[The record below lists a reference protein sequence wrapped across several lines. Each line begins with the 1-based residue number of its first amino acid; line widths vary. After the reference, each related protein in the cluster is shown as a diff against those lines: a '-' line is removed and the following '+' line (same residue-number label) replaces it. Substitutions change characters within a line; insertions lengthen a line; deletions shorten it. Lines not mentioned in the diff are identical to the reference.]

1 VAQAAHRPERR
12 LPRPGGSLRAN
23 GPSAAHPA
31 AAVEEEAMQLGK
43 LGVWTWLDN
52 LSGPEVAEFAHRI
65 EGWGYGALW
74 LPEAIGRD
82 PFALLGYLA
91 AETER
96 IVLATGIANIYA
108 RDAVTMHALHK
119 TVADLS
125 DGRFILGIGVSHG
138 RLVAGVRGHEYGKP
152 VTTMRGYLEK
162 MASALYQAREPK
174 EEAPIVLAALRPR
187 MLELAAEKTRGA
199 HPYFVPPEHTARAR
213 EILGEGPW
221 LCPEQMVLRETDAS
235 KARAIARAQMAI
247 YLGLPN
253 YQNNLKWLGYD
264 DADFQD
270 GGSDRLVDAI
280 VAWGDEETIRAR
292 VQAHWDAGADHVCIQ
307 PFRPDG
313 EMGPDLA
320 LLEALAPAGG

>member
-1 VAQAAHRPERR
+1 MWDAT
-12 LPRPGGSLRAN
+12 RA
-23 GPSAAHPA
+23 
-31 AAVEEEAMQLGK
+31 
-43 LGVWTWLDN
+43 
-52 LSGPEVAEFAHRI
+52 AEFACRV
-65 EGWGYGALW
+65 EELGYSALW
-74 LPEAIGRD
+74 FPEAIGRD

-152 VTTMRGYLEK
+152 VSTMRDYLEK
-162 MASALYQAREPK
+162 MEKALFVAREPA
-174 EEAPIVLAALRPR
+174 EPAPVVLAALRPR
-187 MLELAAEKTRGA
+187 MLALAAEKTRGA
-199 HPYFVPPEHTARAR
+199 HPYFAPPEHTARAR

-253 YQNNLKWLGYD
+253 YQNNLKWLGFE
-264 DADFQD
+264 DADFAD

-280 VAWGDEETIRAR
+280 VAWGDEQAIAAR
-292 VQAHWDAGADHVCIQ
+292 VQAHLDAGADHVCIQ

-313 EMGPDLA
+313 EAGPDLRI
-320 LLEALAPAGG
+320 LEALAPGSS